1 MNFFAHWSL
10 RSKLIALTVLVEV
23 VMISAIVWNSQRLQE
38 THLMAQFDL
47 RKTEISRLLQ
57 AALAPTMAQRDYA
70 AVRETLVDA
79 QKLEGLHYLAMFDE
93 EGNFVASAGLDH
105 YQPKNAITLLA
116 ERGST
121 HAEQLDLHLPIE
133 LAGRSYGDL
142 LVGIDLS
149 FLNQARQEIL
159 VQNLVLALLGMVLSV
174 GALSLIT
181 LWLTRRLTALH
192 QASHT
197 LASGLPQPP
206 LPTGVPDDVGQLID
220 AFNRMA
226 HTLAGRMSE
235 LQEAESEQRALACQL
250 RDLAERDPLTSLA
263 NRSRF
268 TSELQRLLEHRQ
280 RHPDM
285 QGALIYF
292 DIDEFKTINDSFGH
306 RAGDRVLVDTA
317 RTVSQLIRTDELLV
331 RLGGDEFA
339 IIVPQTDAA
348 GAQALAERI
357 VNATRQCSF
366 EFSGQ
371 RFSLSI
377 SLGIALIPEH
387 GDESE
392 RLVAHADAA
401 MYQAK
406 AAGKNCWRLYRPEL
420 DDSVRMLHQLGW
432 NDSIQKALAD
442 DRFVLHFQG
451 VHDVHNGDTVHF
463 EALIRM
469 IDPDDPQ
476 ALLMPG
482 DFIPAAERS
491 GRIVDIDRW
500 VISRAI
506 ELLARHPELHALAV
520 NVSARSFAHP
530 EIVDLV
536 RQKLNEHAIDPRR
549 LMIELTETSAL
560 ANIADSQRF
569 IDGLRALGCTVCLDD
584 FGACFS
590 SFAYMKQLSAEIL
603 KIDGL
608 FIRNLATSPEDQ
620 VFVRAIVEV
629 AHGLNKKTVAEFVG
643 DEQTLNILRQLGV
656 DYAQGYYLSR
666 PQPSVGTG

>member
-1 MNFFAHWSL
+1 MHFFAHWSL
-10 RSKLIALTVLVEV
+10 RSKLIALTILVEV
-23 VMISAIVWNSQRLQE
+23 ITISAIVWNSQRLQE
-38 THLMAQFDL
+38 EHLVAQFDL
-47 RKTEISRLLQ
+47 RKTEMSRLLQ
-57 AALAPTMAQRDYA
+57 AALAPAMAQRDYA

-79 QKLEGLHYLAMFDE
+79 QSLPGLHYLAMFDE
-93 EGNFVASAGLDH
+93 EGNFVASAGLGKT
-105 YQPKNAITLLA
+105 QALSSITLLA
-116 ERGST
+116 ERGKLP
-121 HAEQLDLHLPIE
+121 EQLDLHLPIE

-149 FLNQARQEIL
+149 FLNNARQEIL
-159 VQNLVLALLGMVLSV
+159 LQNLMLALLGIVLSTA
-174 GALSLIT
+174 ALSIIT

-192 QASHT
+192 HASHA
-197 LASGLPQPP
+197 LASGQPQPP
-206 LPTGVPDDVGQLID
+206 LSTGDPDDVGQLID

-226 HTLAGRMSE
+226 QALAGRLSE
-235 LQEAESEQRALACQL
+235 LQQAESEQRTLAGQL

-263 NRSRF
+263 NRHRF
-268 TSELQRLLEHRQ
+268 ESELQRLLDHRR
-280 RHPDM
+280 RHPEE

-317 RTVSQLIRTDELLV
+317 HSVSQLVRAEELLV

-339 IIVPQTDAA
+339 IIVPNTDQT

-357 VNATRQCSF
+357 VAATRNLSF
-366 EFSGQ
+366 DFAG
-371 RFSLSI
+371 RRLSLSI

-387 GDESE
+387 GDDSE

-406 AAGKNCWRLYRPEL
+406 ASGKNCWRLYRPEL
-420 DDSVRMLHQLGW
+420 DNSERMLHQLGW
-432 NDSIQKALAD
+432 NDLIQKALAD

-451 VHDVHNGDTVHF
+451 VHEVRSGEASHF

-469 IDPDDPQ
+469 IDPTDPGL
-476 ALLMPG
+476 LLMPG

-500 VISRAI
+500 VIRRAI
-506 ELLARHPELHALAV
+506 QTLASQPHLRALAV
-520 NVSARSFAHP
+520 NVSARSFDHP
-530 EIVDLV
+530 EIVDQIRHSLA
-536 RQKLNEHAIDPRR
+536 EFAIDPRR

-560 ANIADSQRF
+560 ANMADSQRF
-569 IDGLRALGCTVCLDD
+569 IEGLQALGCTVCLDD
-584 FGACFS
+584 FGAGFS

-608 FIRNLATSPEDQ
+608 FIRNLPSSPEDQ

-629 AHGLNKKTVAEFVG
+629 ARGLNKKTVAEFVG
-643 DEQTLNILRQLGV
+643 DAETLAILRELGV

-666 PQPSVGTG
+666 PLPDISAG

>member
-1 MNFFAHWSL
+1 MKFFARWSL
-10 RSKLIALTVLVEV
+10 RNKLIALTILVEA
-23 VMISAIVWNSQRLQE
+23 VMISAILWNSQRLQE
-38 THLMAQFDL
+38 SHLMAQFDL
-47 RKTEISRLLQ
+47 RKSEMSQLLQ
-57 AALAPTMAQRDYA
+57 ASLAPIMAQRDYA
-70 AVRETLVDA
+70 AVHESLVNA
-79 QKLEGLHYLAMFDE
+79 QLLEGLRYLVIFDE
-93 EGNFVASAGLDH
+93 EGNFVASAGLS
-105 YQPKNAITLLA
+105 QPTARSALAVLA
-116 ERGST
+116 EQEVSST
-121 HAEQLDLHLPIE
+121 EQLDIHLPIE
-133 LAGRSYGDL
+133 LAGRSYGEL

-149 FLNQARQEIL
+149 FLNKARREIL
-159 VQNLVLALLGMVLSV
+159 IQNLILALLGMLLSV

-197 LASGLPQPP
+197 LASGQPQPP
-206 LPTGVPDDVGQLID
+206 LPTGALDDVGQLID

-226 HTLAGRMSE
+226 HSLAGRMSE

-263 NRSRF
+263 NRNRF
-268 TSELQRLLEHRQ
+268 ASELQRLLEQRQ
-280 RHPDM
+280 RHPDI

-306 RAGDRVLVDTA
+306 RAGDSVLVDTA
-317 RTVSQLIRTDELLV
+317 RTVSQLIRTNELLV

-357 VNATRQCSF
+357 VCATRQRSF
-366 EFSGQ
+366 EFSG
-371 RFSLSI
+371 RRLSLSI

-387 GDESE
+387 GEDSE
-392 RLVAHADAA
+392 HLLAHADAA

-406 AAGKNCWRLYRPEL
+406 ASGKNCWRLYRPEL
-420 DDSVRMLHQLGW
+420 DDSERMLHQLGW
-432 NDSIQKALAD
+432 NESIQKALAD

-451 VHDVHNGDTVHF
+451 VHDVYSGEIVHY

-469 IDPDDPQ
+469 IDPEDPG

-500 VISRAI
+500 VIQRAI
-506 ELLARHPELHALAV
+506 QMLSSHPGLHALAI
-520 NVSARSFAHP
+520 NISARSFDHP
-530 EIVDLV
+530 EIVTQV
-536 RQKLNEHAIDPRR
+536 RDKLSEYAIDPRR

-569 IDGLRALGCTVCLDD
+569 IEGLRALGCTVCLDD
-584 FGACFS
+584 FGAGFS
-590 SFAYMKQLSAEIL
+590 SFAYMKELSAEIL

-629 AHGLNKKTVAEFVG
+629 ARGLNKKTVAEFVG
-643 DEQTLNILRQLGV
+643 NEETLNILRQLGV

-666 PQPSVGTG
+666 PQPSVLAA